1 MQWMVYCRIC
11 KMVGDKMN
19 KNKVLI
25 IIAGIILITA
35 IILLLNGTISAVSR
49 NSKKNTKEPQKQIES
64 ISNKNDAN
72 SKYYTIDSNN
82 NRQNSSDKIK
92 EKRIDTNIV
101 VSDMTIKSNSN
112 DLENANIN
120 LSITNNGV
128 DILDKTLF
136 VTFID
141 SNNDEYTIIFP
152 VKELKTGTTIELNE
166 KTNVK
171 VIDAVDYRIK
181 IGEFTPQG

>member
-1 MQWMVYCRIC
+1 
-11 KMVGDKMN
+11 MVGDSMN
-19 KNKVLI
+19 KKKVLI
-25 IIAGIILITA
+25 IVTVIIVVIAITLI
-35 IILLLNGTISAVSR
+35 LNGTILAVLR
-49 NSKKNTKEPQKQIES
+49 NSKENNKEPQEQIEK
-64 ISNKNDAN
+64 ISNKTDAN
-72 SKYYTIDSNN
+72 SKYYTTDSNN

-92 EKRIDTNIV
+92 EQRIDTNIV

>member
-1 MQWMVYCRIC
+1 
-11 KMVGDKMN
+11 MVGDKMN
-19 KNKVLI
+19 KKKALIIVAI
-25 IIAGIILITA
+25 IIAVLAITLI
-35 IILLLNGTISAVSR
+35 LNGTVSEILR
-49 NSKKNTKEPQKQIES
+49 SNKKNTKEPQEQIES
-64 ISNKNDAN
+64 ISNKTDAD
-72 SKYYTIDSNN
+72 SKYYTTDSNN

-92 EKRIDTNIV
+92 EQRIDTNIV
-101 VSDMTIKSNSN
+101 VSNVTIKSNSN

-141 SNNDEYTIIFP
+141 SNNDEYTIVFP
-152 VKELKTGTTIELNE
+152 VKELKTGSTIELNQ

>member
-1 MQWMVYCRIC
+1 
-11 KMVGDKMN
+11 
-19 KNKVLI
+19 
-25 IIAGIILITA
+25 
-35 IILLLNGTISAVSR
+35 
-49 NSKKNTKEPQKQIES
+49 
-64 ISNKNDAN
+64 
-72 SKYYTIDSNN
+72 
-82 NRQNSSDKIK
+82 
-92 EKRIDTNIV
+92 
-101 VSDMTIKSNSN
+101 MTIKSNSN

>member
-1 MQWMVYCRIC
+1 
-11 KMVGDKMN
+11 MVGDSMN
-19 KNKVLI
+19 KKKVLI
-25 IIAGIILITA
+25 IVTVIIVVIAITLI
-35 IILLLNGTISAVSR
+35 LNGTISEILRS
-49 NSKKNTKEPQKQIES
+49 SKKNPKETQEQIEK
-64 ISNKNDAN
+64 ISNKTDAN
-72 SKYYTIDSNN
+72 SKYYTTDSNN

-92 EKRIDTNIV
+92 EQRIDTNIV

-152 VKELKTGTTIELNE
+152 VKELKPGTTIELNE

>member
-1 MQWMVYCRIC
+1 
-11 KMVGDKMN
+11 MVGDSMN
-19 KNKVLI
+19 KKKVLI
-25 IIAGIILITA
+25 IVTVIIVVIAITLI
-35 IILLLNGTISAVSR
+35 LNGTISAVLR
-49 NSKKNTKEPQKQIES
+49 NSKENNKESQEQIEK
-64 ISNKNDAN
+64 ISNKTDAN
-72 SKYYTIDSNN
+72 SKYYTTDSNN

-92 EKRIDTNIV
+92 EQRIDTNIV

>member
-1 MQWMVYCRIC
+1 
-11 KMVGDKMN
+11 MVGDSMN
-19 KNKVLI
+19 KKKVLI
-25 IIAGIILITA
+25 IVTVIIVVIAITLI
-35 IILLLNGTISAVSR
+35 LNGTILAVLR
-49 NSKKNTKEPQKQIES
+49 NSKENNKEPQEQIEK
-64 ISNKNDAN
+64 ISNKTDAN
-72 SKYYTIDSNN
+72 SKYYTTDSNN

-92 EKRIDTNIV
+92 EQRIDTNIV

-171 VIDAVDYRIK
+171 VIDAVNYRIK

>member
-1 MQWMVYCRIC
+1 
-11 KMVGDKMN
+11 MVGDKMN
-19 KNKVLI
+19 KKKALI
-25 IIAGIILITA
+25 IVAVIIAVLAITLI
-35 IILLLNGTISAVSR
+35 LNGTVSEILR
-49 NSKKNTKEPQKQIES
+49 SSKKNTKAPQEQIEK
-64 ISNKNDAN
+64 ISNKTDAN
-72 SKYYTIDSNN
+72 SKYYTTDSNN

-92 EKRIDTNIV
+92 EQRIDTNIV
-101 VSDMTIKSNSN
+101 VSNVTIKSNSN

-128 DILDKTLF
+128 DIVDKSLF

>member
-1 MQWMVYCRIC
+1 
-11 KMVGDKMN
+11 MVGDSMN
-19 KNKVLI
+19 KKKALI
-25 IIAGIILITA
+25 IVAVIIAVLAITLI
-35 IILLLNGTISAVSR
+35 LNGTVSEILR
-49 NSKKNTKEPQKQIES
+49 SSKKNTKEPQEQIES
-64 ISNKNDAN
+64 ISNKTDAD
-72 SKYYTIDSNN
+72 SKYYTTDSNN

-92 EKRIDTNIV
+92 EQRIDTNIV
-101 VSDMTIKSNSN
+101 VSNVTIKSNSN

>member
-1 MQWMVYCRIC
+1 
-11 KMVGDKMN
+11 MVGDSMN
-19 KNKVLI
+19 KKKALI
-25 IIAGIILITA
+25 IVAVIIAVLAITLI
-35 IILLLNGTISAVSR
+35 LNGTVSEILR
-49 NSKKNTKEPQKQIES
+49 SSKKNTKAPQEQIES
-64 ISNKNDAN
+64 ISNKTDAD
-72 SKYYTIDSNN
+72 SKYYTTDSNN

-92 EKRIDTNIV
+92 EQRIDTNIV

>member
-1 MQWMVYCRIC
+1 
-11 KMVGDKMN
+11 MVGDKMN
-19 KNKVLI
+19 KKKALI
-25 IIAGIILITA
+25 IVAVIIAVLAITLI
-35 IILLLNGTISAVSR
+35 LNGTVSEILR
-49 NSKKNTKEPQKQIES
+49 SSKKNTKEPQEQIES
-64 ISNKNDAN
+64 ISNKTDAN
-72 SKYYTIDSNN
+72 SKYYTTDSNN

-92 EKRIDTNIV
+92 EQRIDTNIV
-101 VSDMTIKSNSN
+101 VSNVTIKSNSN

>member
-1 MQWMVYCRIC
+1 
-11 KMVGDKMN
+11 MVGDKMN
-19 KNKVLI
+19 KKKALI
-25 IIAGIILITA
+25 IVAVIIAVLAITLI
-35 IILLLNGTISAVSR
+35 LNGTVSEILR
-49 NSKKNTKEPQKQIES
+49 SSKKNTKEPQEQIES
-64 ISNKNDAN
+64 ISNKTDAD
-72 SKYYTIDSNN
+72 SKYYTTDSNN

-92 EKRIDTNIV
+92 EQRIDTNIV

-128 DILDKTLF
+128 DIVDKSLF

>member
-1 MQWMVYCRIC
+1 
-11 KMVGDKMN
+11 MVGDKMN
-19 KNKVLI
+19 KKKALI
-25 IIAGIILITA
+25 IVAVIIAVLAITLI
-35 IILLLNGTISAVSR
+35 LNGTISEILRS
-49 NSKKNTKEPQKQIES
+49 SKKNPKEPQEQIEK
-64 ISNKNDAN
+64 ISNKTDAN
-72 SKYYTIDSNN
+72 SKYYTTDSNN

-92 EKRIDTNIV
+92 EQRIDTNIV
-101 VSDMTIKSNSN
+101 VSNVTIKSNSD
-112 DLENANIN
+112 DLDNANIS

>member
-1 MQWMVYCRIC
+1 
-11 KMVGDKMN
+11 MVGDKMN
-19 KNKVLI
+19 KKKALI
-25 IIAGIILITA
+25 IVAVIIAVLAITLI
-35 IILLLNGTISAVSR
+35 LNGTVSEILR
-49 NSKKNTKEPQKQIES
+49 SSKKNTKEPQEQIES
-64 ISNKNDAN
+64 ISNKTDAD
-72 SKYYTIDSNN
+72 SKYYTTDSNN

-92 EKRIDTNIV
+92 EQRIDTNIV
-101 VSDMTIKSNSN
+101 VSNVTIKSNSN

>member
-1 MQWMVYCRIC
+1 
-11 KMVGDKMN
+11 MVGDKMN
-19 KNKVLI
+19 KKKALI
-25 IIAGIILITA
+25 IVAVIIAVLAITLI
-35 IILLLNGTISAVSR
+35 LNGTVSEILR
-49 NSKKNTKEPQKQIES
+49 SSKKNTKEPQEQIES
-64 ISNKNDAN
+64 ISNKTDAD
-72 SKYYTIDSNN
+72 SKYYTTDSNN

-92 EKRIDTNIV
+92 EQRIDTNIV
-101 VSDMTIKSNSN
+101 VSNVTIKSNSD
-112 DLENANIN
+112 DLDNANIS

-128 DILDKTLF
+128 DIVDKSLF